1 MVRVEDKV
9 VLNVEEAAELLRI
22 SRTTAYEAVR
32 RGEIPAL
39 HIGRRLLI
47 PVQAILRLL
56 NAESST
62 SDGGG
67 QN

>member
-9 VLNVEEAAELLRI
+9 VLTVEEAAELLRI